1 MLRVLRQGAPG
12 FEPGGQTPDWR
23 LPTDAVWIELVDPTR
38 AEEVAVEQ
46 SIGLLLPTREEMAE
60 IEASSRL
67 YQEDGGTFM
76 TATILVNAEGELP
89 TAAPV
94 TFVLAGDKLVTIR
107 YVEPRAFSVFAAQ
120 AERQPS
126 LCPHGPQTFL
136 GLLDAIV
143 DRTADILE
151 RTAGEVETQ
160 SRTIFGRPRGAA
172 FEKILDRLGRAQN
185 VNAKA
190 RDSLVSLARL
200 LSFASLAEQFEGDK
214 DLRDHLKS
222 LQRDV
227 QSITDHS
234 SYLSGNITF
243 LLDAALGFINI
254 EQNQIFKIFSVF
266 SAVLLPPTLIAGIY
280 GMNFEH
286 MPELRWAEGYP
297 WALGLMLAAAVIP
310 LLWFRRKGWL

>member
-136 GLLDAIV
+136 GLLDAVV

-151 RTAGEVETQ
+151 RTASDVETQ
-160 SRTIFGRPRGAA
+160 SRAIFGRPRGVA
-172 FEKILDRLGRAQN
+172 FEKILSRLGRAQN

-266 SAVLLPPTLIAGIY
+266 SVVFLPPTLIAGIY
-280 GMNFEH
+280 GMNFLH
-286 MPELRWAEGYP
+286 MPELGWKEGYP
-297 WALGLMLAAAVIP
+297 MALGLMLIAALAP
-310 LLWFRRKGWL
+310 LIWFRRKGWL

>member
-12 FEPGGQTPDWR
+12 FEPGGHTPDWR
-23 LPTDAVWIELVDPTR
+23 LPADAVWIELVDPTR

-136 GLLDAIV
+136 GLLDAVV

-151 RTAGEVETQ
+151 RTASEVETQ
-160 SRTIFGRPRGAA
+160 SRAIFVRPRGVA
-172 FEKILDRLGRAQN
+172 FEKILSRLGRAQN

-200 LSFASLAEQFEGDK
+200 LSFASLAEQFEGDRE
-214 DLRDHLKS
+214 LRDHLKS

-266 SAVLLPPTLIAGIY
+266 SVVFLPPTLIAGIY
-280 GMNFEH
+280 GMNFLH
-286 MPELRWAEGYP
+286 MPELSWKEGYP
-297 WALGLMLAAAVIP
+297 MALGLMLVAALAP
-310 LLWFRRKGWL
+310 LIWFRRKGWL

>member
-1 MLRVLRQGAPG
+1 MLRILRRGAPG
-12 FEPGGQTPDWR
+12 FETGDAGRDWR
-23 LPTDAVWIELVDPTR
+23 LPDDAVWIELVDPSR

-46 SIGLLLPTREEMAE
+46 AIGVLLPTREEMAE

-76 TATILVNAEGELP
+76 TATVLVNADGDLP

-94 TFVLAGDKLVTIR
+94 TFVLVGQRLITIR

-126 LCPHGPQTFL
+126 LCPNGPQTFL
-136 GLLDAIV
+136 GLLDAVV

-151 RTAGEVETQ
+151 RTASEVEAQ
-160 SRTIFGRPRGAA
+160 SRAIFSRPRGGA
-172 FEKILDRLGRAQN
+172 FEQILNRLGRAQN
-185 VNAKA
+185 INAKA

-200 LSFASLAEQFEGDK
+200 LSFASLADQFEGDRE
-214 DLRDHLKS
+214 LRDHLKS

-234 SYLSGNITF
+234 SYVSSNITF
-243 LLDAALGFINI
+243 LLDAALGLINI
-254 EQNQIFKIFSVF
+254 EQNAIFKIFSVF
-266 SAVLLPPTLIAGIY
+266 SAVFLPPTLIAGVY

-286 MPELRWAEGYP
+286 MPELRWMEGYP
-297 WALGLMLAAAVIP
+297 MALGMMFAAGIGP
-310 LLWFRRKGWL
+310 LLWFKRKGWL

>member
-1 MLRVLRQGAPG
+1 MLRVLRHGAPG
-12 FEPGGQTPDWR
+12 FEAGGLSPDWR
-23 LPTDAVWIELVDPTR
+23 VPADAVWIELVDPTR

-46 SIGLLLPTREEMAE
+46 SIGLLLPTREEMSE

-76 TATILVNAEGELP
+76 TATVLVNADGDLP
-89 TAAPV
+89 TSAPV
-94 TFVLAGDKLVTIR
+94 TFVLAGNRLITIR

-126 LCPHGPQTFL
+126 LCPNGPQTFL
-136 GLLDAIV
+136 GLLDAII

-151 RTAGEVETQ
+151 RTAADVELQ
-160 SRTIFGRPRGAA
+160 SRTIFGRPRGAE
-172 FEKILDRLGRAQN
+172 FEKILKSLGRDQN
-185 VNAKA
+185 INSKA

-200 LSFASLAEQFEGDK
+200 LSFAALAGQFDGER

-227 QSITDHS
+227 QSISDHS
-234 SYLSGNITF
+234 SYLASNITF
-243 LLDAALGFINI
+243 LLDAALGLINI
-254 EQNQIFKIFSVF
+254 EQNSIFKVFSVF
-266 SAVLLPPTLIAGIY
+266 SVVFLPPTLIAGIY

-286 MPELRWAEGYP
+286 MPELRWMEGYP
-297 WALGLMLAAAVIP
+297 MAVTLMIIAAGVP
-310 LLWFRRKGWL
+310 LLVFKRKGWL

>member
-1 MLRVLRQGAPG
+1 MLRILRHGAPG
-12 FEPGGQTPDWR
+12 FEAGGLSPDWR
-23 LPTDAVWIELVDPTR
+23 VPADAVWIELVDPTR

-76 TATILVNAEGELP
+76 TATVLVNADGDLP

-94 TFVLAGDKLVTIR
+94 TFVLAGNRLVTIR

-126 LCPHGPQTFL
+126 LCPNGLQTFL

-151 RTAGEVETQ
+151 RTAAEVEVQ
-160 SRTIFGRPRGAA
+160 SRAIFGRPRGAA
-172 FEKILDRLGRAQN
+172 FEQILNRLGRSQN
-185 VNAKA
+185 VNSKA

-200 LSFASLAEQFEGDK
+200 LSFAALAEQFDGSK

-234 SYLSGNITF
+234 SYLAGNITF
-243 LLDAALGFINI
+243 LLDAALGLINI
-254 EQNQIFKIFSVF
+254 EQNSIFKVFSVF
-266 SAVLLPPTLIAGIY
+266 SVIFLPPTLIAGIY
-280 GMNFEH
+280 GMNFVH
-286 MPELRWAEGYP
+286 MPELRWLEGYP
-297 WALGLMLAAAVIP
+297 MAIGLMIMAAGAP
-310 LLWFRRKGWL
+310 LLWFKRKGWL

>member
-1 MLRVLRQGAPG
+1 MLRVLRAGAPG
-12 FEPGGQTPDWR
+12 FEPGGQTAGWRVPD
-23 LPTDAVWIELVDPTR
+23 DAVWIELVDPTR

-46 SIGLLLPTREEMAE
+46 SLGVLLPTREDMAE

-76 TATILVNAEGELP
+76 TATVLVNADGDLP

-94 TFVLAGDKLVTIR
+94 TFVLVGQRLVTIR
-107 YVEPRAFSVFAAQ
+107 YVEPKAFSVFAAQ

-126 LCPHGPQTFL
+126 LCPTGVQTFL
-136 GLLDAIV
+136 GLLDALI

-151 RTAGEVETQ
+151 RTAGVVEDQ
-160 SRTIFGRPRGAA
+160 SRAIFNRPRGGA
-172 FEKILDRLGRAQN
+172 FEQILNRLGRAQN

-200 LSFASLAEQFEGDK
+200 ISFASLADQFEGDR

-234 SYLSGNITF
+234 SYVSGNITF
-243 LLDAALGFINI
+243 LLDAALGLINI
-254 EQNQIFKIFSVF
+254 EQNAIFKIFSVF
-266 SAVLLPPTLIAGIY
+266 SAVFLPPTLIAGVY
-280 GMNFEH
+280 GMNFHH
-286 MPELRWAEGYP
+286 MPELKWMEGYP
-297 WALGLMLAAAVIP
+297 MALGMMFVAAVGP
-310 LLWFRRKGWL
+310 LLWFKRKGWL

>member
-1 MLRVLRQGAPG
+1 MLRVLRHGAPG
-12 FEPGGQTPDWR
+12 FDLVGLSADWR
-23 LPTDAVWIELVDPTR
+23 LPDDAVWIELVDPTR
-38 AEEVAVEQ
+38 AEEVAVEK

-76 TATILVNAEGELP
+76 TATVLVNADGDLP

-94 TFVLAGDKLVTIR
+94 TFVLTGDRLVTIR
-107 YVEPRAFSVFAAQ
+107 YVEPKAFKVFAAQ

-126 LCPHGPQTFL
+126 LCPGGAQTFL

-143 DRTADILE
+143 DRTADIIE

-160 SRTIFGRPRGAA
+160 SRVIFSRPRGAA
-172 FEKILDRLGRAQN
+172 FEAILNRLGRAQN
-185 VNAKA
+185 INAKA
-190 RDSLVSLARL
+190 RDSLISLARL
-200 LSFASLAEQFEGDK
+200 LSFAVLAEQFTGDK
-214 DLRDHLKS
+214 ELRDHLKS

-234 SYLSGNITF
+234 GFLSGNITF
-243 LLDAALGFINI
+243 LLDAALGLINI
-254 EQNQIFKIFSVF
+254 EQNSIFKIFSVF
-266 SAVLLPPTLIAGIY
+266 SVMFLPPTLVAGIY

-286 MPELRWAEGYP
+286 MPELRWLHGYP
-297 WALGLMLAAAVIP
+297 FAIGLMLVAALGP
-310 LLWFRRKGWL
+310 LMWFRRRGWL

>member
-12 FEPGGQTPDWR
+12 FEPGGHTPDWR
-23 LPTDAVWIELVDPTR
+23 LPSDAVWIELVDPTR

-94 TFVLAGDKLVTIR
+94 TFVLTGDKLVTIR
-107 YVEPRAFSVFAAQ
+107 YVEPRAFSVFTAQ

-126 LCPHGPQTFL
+126 LCPGGPQTFL
-136 GLLDAIV
+136 GLLDAVI

-151 RTAGEVETQ
+151 RTASEVETQ
-160 SRTIFGRPRGAA
+160 SRMIFGRPRGAA
-172 FEKILDRLGRAQN
+172 FEKILERLGRAQI

-200 LSFASLAEQFEGDK
+200 LSFASLAEQFEGDRE
-214 DLRDHLKS
+214 LRDHLKS

-227 QSITDHS
+227 TSITDHS

-266 SAVLLPPTLIAGIY
+266 SAVFLPPTLIAGIY

-286 MPELRWAEGYP
+286 MPELRWLEGYP
-297 WALGLMLAAAVIP
+297 IALGLMLAAALIP
-310 LLWFRRKGWL
+310 LMWFRRKGWL

>member
-23 LPTDAVWIELVDPTR
+23 LPADAVWIELVDPTR

-136 GLLDAIV
+136 GLLDAVV

-151 RTAGEVETQ
+151 RTASEVETQ
-160 SRTIFGRPRGAA
+160 SRAIFGRPRGVA
-172 FEKILDRLGRAQN
+172 FEKILSRLGRAQN

-214 DLRDHLKS
+214 ELRDHLKS

-266 SAVLLPPTLIAGIY
+266 SVVFLPPTLIAGIY
-280 GMNFEH
+280 GMNFLH
-286 MPELRWAEGYP
+286 MPELGWKEGYP
-297 WALGLMLAAAVIP
+297 MALGLMLIAALAP
-310 LLWFRRKGWL
+310 LIWFRRKGWL

>member
-23 LPTDAVWIELVDPTR
+23 LPADAVWIELVDPTR

-136 GLLDAIV
+136 GLLDAVV

-151 RTAGEVETQ
+151 RTASEVETQ
-160 SRTIFGRPRGAA
+160 SRAIFGRPRGVA
-172 FEKILDRLGRAQN
+172 FEKILSRLGRAQN

-266 SAVLLPPTLIAGIY
+266 SVVFLPPTLIAGIY
-280 GMNFEH
+280 GMNFLH
-286 MPELRWAEGYP
+286 MPELSWKEGYP
-297 WALGLMLAAAVIP
+297 MALGLMLIAALAP
-310 LLWFRRKGWL
+310 LIWFRRKGWL

>member
-1 MLRVLRQGAPG
+1 MLRVLRAGAPG
-12 FEPGGQTPDWR
+12 FEPGGDVAHWRVPD
-23 LPTDAVWIELVDPTR
+23 DAVWIELVDPTR

-46 SIGLLLPTREEMAE
+46 SLGVLLPTREDMAE

-76 TATILVNAEGELP
+76 TATVLVNADGDLP

-94 TFVLAGDKLVTIR
+94 TFVLVGQRLVTIR

-126 LCPHGPQTFL
+126 LCPTGVQTFL
-136 GLLDAIV
+136 GLLDALI

-151 RTAGEVETQ
+151 RTAGVVEEQ
-160 SRTIFGRPRGAA
+160 SRAIFGRPRGGD
-172 FEKILDRLGRAQN
+172 FEQILKRLGRAQN

-200 LSFASLAEQFEGDK
+200 ISFATLADQFEGER

-234 SYLSGNITF
+234 SYVSGNITF
-243 LLDAALGFINI
+243 LLDAALGLINI
-254 EQNQIFKIFSVF
+254 EQNAIFKIFSVF
-266 SAVLLPPTLIAGIY
+266 SAVFLPPTLIAGVY

-286 MPELRWAEGYP
+286 MPELRWVEGYP
-297 WALGLMLAAAVIP
+297 IAIGLMLVAAIGP
-310 LLWFRRKGWL
+310 LLWFKRKGWL

>member
-12 FEPGGQTPDWR
+12 FEPGGLTPEWR
-23 LPTDAVWIELVDPTR
+23 LPADAVWIELVDPTR

-136 GLLDAIV
+136 GLLDAVV

-151 RTAGEVETQ
+151 RTASEVETQ
-160 SRTIFGRPRGAA
+160 SRTIFSRPRGAA
-172 FEKILDRLGRAQN
+172 FEKILSRLGRAQN

-214 DLRDHLKS
+214 ELRDHLKS

-266 SAVLLPPTLIAGIY
+266 SVVFLPPTMIAGIY

-286 MPELRWAEGYP
+286 MPELRWMEGYP
-297 WALGLMLAAAVIP
+297 LALCMMLAAALIP
-310 LLWFRRKGWL
+310 LIWFRRKGWL

>member
-1 MLRVLRQGAPG
+1 MLRVLRHGAPG
-12 FEPGGQTPDWR
+12 FDLVVLSADWR
-23 LPTDAVWIELVDPTR
+23 LPDDAVWIELVDPTR
-38 AEEVAVEQ
+38 AEEVAVEK

-76 TATILVNAEGELP
+76 TATVLVNADGDLP

-94 TFVLAGDKLVTIR
+94 TFVLTGDRLVTIR
-107 YVEPRAFSVFAAQ
+107 YVEPKAFKVFAAQ

-126 LCPHGPQTFL
+126 LCPGGAQTFL

-143 DRTADILE
+143 DRTADIIE

-160 SRTIFGRPRGAA
+160 SRIIFSRPRGAA
-172 FEKILDRLGRAQN
+172 FEAILNRLGRAQN

-190 RDSLVSLARL
+190 RDSLISLARL
-200 LSFASLAEQFEGDK
+200 LSFAVLAEQFVGDK
-214 DLRDHLKS
+214 ELRDHLKS

-234 SYLSGNITF
+234 GFLSGNITF
-243 LLDAALGFINI
+243 LLDAALGLINI
-254 EQNQIFKIFSVF
+254 EQNSIFKIFSVF
-266 SAVLLPPTLIAGIY
+266 SVMFLPPTLVAGIY
-280 GMNFEH
+280 GMNFDH
-286 MPELRWAEGYP
+286 MPELKWMHGYP
-297 WALGLMLAAAVIP
+297 FAVVVMLVVALGPLM
-310 LLWFRRKGWL
+310 WFKRRGWL

>member
-12 FEPGGQTPDWR
+12 FEPGGHTPDWR
-23 LPTDAVWIELVDPTR
+23 LPADAVWIELVDPTR

-136 GLLDAIV
+136 GLLDAVV

-151 RTAGEVETQ
+151 RTASEVETQ
-160 SRTIFGRPRGAA
+160 SRAIFVRPRGVA
-172 FEKILDRLGRAQN
+172 FEKILSRLGRAQN

-200 LSFASLAEQFEGDK
+200 LSFASLAEQFEGDRE
-214 DLRDHLKS
+214 LRDHLKS

-266 SAVLLPPTLIAGIY
+266 SVVFLPPTLIAGIY
-280 GMNFEH
+280 GMNFLH
-286 MPELRWAEGYP
+286 MPELSWKEGYP
-297 WALGLMLAAAVIP
+297 MALGLMLIAALAP
-310 LLWFRRKGWL
+310 LIWFRRKGWL

>member
-1 MLRVLRQGAPG
+1 MLRVLRHGAPG
-12 FEPGGQTPDWR
+12 FDLVGLSADWR
-23 LPTDAVWIELVDPTR
+23 LPDDAVWIELVDPTR
-38 AEEVAVEQ
+38 AEEVAVEK

-76 TATILVNAEGELP
+76 TATVLVNADGDLP

-94 TFVLAGDKLVTIR
+94 TFVLTGDRLVTIR
-107 YVEPRAFSVFAAQ
+107 YVEPKAFKVFAAQ

-126 LCPHGPQTFL
+126 LCPGGAQTFL

-143 DRTADILE
+143 DRTADIIE

-160 SRTIFGRPRGAA
+160 SRVIFSRPRGAA
-172 FEKILDRLGRAQN
+172 FEAILNRLGRAQN

-190 RDSLVSLARL
+190 RDSLISLARL
-200 LSFASLAEQFEGDK
+200 LSFAVLAEQFTGDK
-214 DLRDHLKS
+214 ELRDHLKS

-234 SYLSGNITF
+234 GFLSGNITF
-243 LLDAALGFINI
+243 LLDAALGLINI
-254 EQNQIFKIFSVF
+254 EQNSIFKIFSVF
-266 SAVLLPPTLIAGIY
+266 SVMFLPPTLVAGIY

-286 MPELRWAEGYP
+286 MPELRWLHGYP
-297 WALGLMLAAAVIP
+297 FAIGLMLVAALGP
-310 LLWFRRKGWL
+310 LMWFRRRGWL

>member
-1 MLRVLRQGAPG
+1 M
-12 FEPGGQTPDWR
+12 
-23 LPTDAVWIELVDPTR
+23 
-38 AEEVAVEQ
+38 AVER
-46 SIGLLLPTREEMAE
+46 SLGLLLPTREEMAE

-76 TATILVNAEGELP
+76 TATILVNADGQLP

-94 TFVLAGDKLVTIR
+94 TFVLYGAKLVTIR
-107 YVEPRAFSVFAAQ
+107 YVEPRAFAVFAAQ

-126 LCPHGPQTFL
+126 LCPNGSQTFL
-136 GLLDAIV
+136 GLLDAVV

-151 RTAGEVETQ
+151 RTAAEVEVQ
-160 SRTIFGRPRGAA
+160 SRAIFSRPRGAA
-172 FEKILDRLGRAQN
+172 FEEILNKLGRAQI
-185 VNAKA
+185 VNSKA

-200 LSFASLAEQFEGDK
+200 LSFATLADQFDGEK

-234 SYLSGNITF
+234 SYMAGNITF
-243 LLDAALGFINI
+243 LLDAALGLINI
-254 EQNQIFKIFSVF
+254 EQNSIFKVFSVF
-266 SAVLLPPTLIAGIY
+266 SIVFLPPTLIAGVY

-286 MPELRWAEGYP
+286 MPELKWLDGYP
-297 WALGLMLAAAVIP
+297 MAICLMAVAAIAP
-310 LLWFRRKGWL
+310 LLWFKRKGWL

>member
-1 MLRVLRQGAPG
+1 MLRILRHGAPG
-12 FEPGGQTPDWR
+12 FDTADLSPDWR
-23 LPTDAVWIELVDPTR
+23 LPEDAVWIELVEPTR
-38 AEEVAVEQ
+38 AEEVAVER
-46 SIGLLLPTREEMAE
+46 SLGLLLPTREEMAE

-76 TATILVNAEGELP
+76 TATILVNADGQLP

-94 TFVLAGDKLVTIR
+94 TFVLYGAKLVTIR
-107 YVEPRAFSVFAAQ
+107 YVEPRAFAVFAAQ

-126 LCPHGPQTFL
+126 LCPNGSQTFL
-136 GLLDAIV
+136 GLLDAVV

-151 RTAGEVETQ
+151 RTAAEVEVQ
-160 SRTIFGRPRGAA
+160 SRAIFSRPRGAA
-172 FEKILDRLGRAQN
+172 FEEILNKLGRAQI
-185 VNAKA
+185 VNSKA

-200 LSFASLAEQFEGDK
+200 LSFATLADQFDGEK

-234 SYLSGNITF
+234 SYMAGNITF
-243 LLDAALGFINI
+243 LLDAALGLINI
-254 EQNQIFKIFSVF
+254 EQNSIFKVFSVF
-266 SAVLLPPTLIAGIY
+266 SIVFLPPTLIAGVY

-286 MPELRWAEGYP
+286 MPELKWLDGYP
-297 WALGLMLAAAVIP
+297 LAICLMAVAAIAP
-310 LLWFRRKGWL
+310 LLWFKRNGWL

>member
-1 MLRVLRQGAPG
+1 MLRILRHGAPG
-12 FEPGGQTPDWR
+12 FEAGEASPDWR
-23 LPTDAVWIELVDPTR
+23 APDDAVWIELIDPSR
-38 AEEVAVEQ
+38 AEEMAVEQ
-46 SIGLLLPTREEMAE
+46 SLGLLLPSREEMAE

-76 TATILVNAEGELP
+76 TATLLVNAEGELP

-94 TFVLAGDKLVTIR
+94 TFVLYGAKLVTIR
-107 YVEPRAFSVFAAQ
+107 YVEPRAFAAFAAQ

-126 LCPHGPQTFL
+126 LCPNGLQAFL

-151 RTAGEVETQ
+151 RTAGEVEVQ
-160 SRTIFGRPRGAA
+160 SRAIFSRPRGAA
-172 FEKILDRLGRAQN
+172 FEQILNRLGRAQI
-185 VNAKA
+185 VNSKA

-200 LSFASLAEQFEGDK
+200 LSFATLADQFEGEK
-214 DLRDHLKS
+214 ELRDHLKS

-234 SYLSGNITF
+234 SYMAGNITF
-243 LLDAALGFINI
+243 LLDAALGLINI
-254 EQNQIFKIFSVF
+254 EQNAIFKVFSVF
-266 SAVLLPPTLIAGIY
+266 SIVFLPPTLIAGVY

-286 MPELRWAEGYP
+286 MPELKWLNGYP
-297 WALGLMLAAAVIP
+297 IAICLMIVAAIAP
-310 LLWFRRKGWL
+310 LLWFKRKGWL

>member
-12 FEPGGQTPDWR
+12 FEPGGHTPDWR
-23 LPTDAVWIELVDPTR
+23 LPADAVWIELVDPTR

-136 GLLDAIV
+136 GLLDAVV

-151 RTAGEVETQ
+151 RTASEVETQ
-160 SRTIFGRPRGAA
+160 SRAIFVRPRGMA
-172 FEKILDRLGRAQN
+172 FEKILSRLGRAQN

-200 LSFASLAEQFEGDK
+200 LSFASLAEQFEGDRE
-214 DLRDHLKS
+214 LRDHLKS

-266 SAVLLPPTLIAGIY
+266 SVVFLPPTLIAGIY
-280 GMNFEH
+280 GMNFLH
-286 MPELRWAEGYP
+286 MPELSWKEGYP
-297 WALGLMLAAAVIP
+297 MALGLMLIAALAP
-310 LLWFRRKGWL
+310 LIWFRRKGWL